1 MEHLIQHFRKDEQP
15 FIERVIEW
23 QRDVLYRHNIR
34 LTDFLDP
41 REQFIVSSIIGQSD
55 ELNLYTE
62 GIFNEAERK
71 RMIIC
76 PSYIEPNQDDFQI
89 AIFSVNYPSKFLQL
103 KHRDVLGSL
112 LSLGMSRSKFG
123 DIKIEDDNLQFAVSK
138 EIADYLET
146 NLVSIGKAKV
156 QLELISDYEN
166 LIQSNEA
173 WVEKTLTV
181 SSMRLD
187 SILSLA
193 LRISRE
199 KSKLLIQAGKVKVN
213 WTVRESVS
221 FDIQDGDILSVSGFG
236 RIKILKIE
244 GRTKKEKIRLIIGYL
259 EQK

>member
-23 QRDVLYRHNIR
+23 HRDVLYRHNIR

-41 REQFIVSSIIGQSD
+41 REQFIISSIIGQSD
-55 ELNLYTE
+55 ELNLYSE
-62 GIFNEAERK
+62 GIFDEAERK

-123 DIKIEDDNLQFAVSK
+123 DITIEDDNIQFAISK
-138 EIADYLET
+138 EIAEYVET

-156 QLELISDYEN
+156 QLELMADFEN
-166 LIQSNEA
+166 LIQSNEK